1 MLYRIYSICISSS
14 CHICEV
20 TIRVFGKESRSYDVI
35 RHPSRQ
41 RTQNRSSTSQ
51 SSSDRTKLLRRE
63 IQVIESIPKGE
74 IGAGSRLP
82 GQQTDFSLRI
92 PFPSPVSRQAFR
104 GFGLARCDTSI
115 LVLGGNAC
123 ASTRTTK
130 LVGFRP
136 VESYINLT

>member
-1 MLYRIYSICISSS
+1 M
-14 CHICEV
+14 
-20 TIRVFGKESRSYDVI
+20 T
-35 RHPSRQ
+35 
-41 RTQNRSSTSQ
+41 
-51 SSSDRTKLLRRE
+51 SSDILQDRE
-63 IQVIESIPKGE
+63 HRIARVPHKVLATALIESIPKGE

-92 PFPSPVSRQAFR
+92 PFPSPVSKQAFR

>member
-1 MLYRIYSICISSS
+1 MLYRIHSICISSS

-20 TIRVFGKESRSYDVI
+20 TIRVFGKENRSYDVI

-41 RTQNRSSTSQ
+41 RTRNRSSTSQ

-74 IGAGSRLP
+74 IRLP

-123 ASTRTTK
+123 ASTRTMK